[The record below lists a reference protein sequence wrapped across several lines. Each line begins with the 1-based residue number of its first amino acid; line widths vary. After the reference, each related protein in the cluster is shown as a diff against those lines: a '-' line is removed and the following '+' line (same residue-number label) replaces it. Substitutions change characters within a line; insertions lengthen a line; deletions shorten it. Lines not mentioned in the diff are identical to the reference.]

1 MNNHTEIQM
10 RLPAYCGGD
19 LEPAE
24 LRLVEDHLA
33 ECPACRAEL
42 ADLQTAL
49 RLVRSTPEIEPPPW
63 MTARIMARIR
73 EQQAV
78 KKSWLQR
85 IFFPLHIK
93 LPLEAIALLMVCI
106 SGYYLTRTVETNLEQ
121 ARQQQFQEIP
131 AQHTPTAAPS
141 TTQPAPRADKAE
153 QPSALQPQTLVPPAA
168 APQGATR
175 REGLPAQTPAHTPIT
190 PAPAPAPY
198 APAPPLFRDQQESK
212 AETMKAAPAAETSNR
227 ALEAAPEMRSKS
239 RRSLEL
245 QGDSAAPAA
254 AGRSAGAP
262 AGPALPQAVVRI
274 DLDDPQAAQAMVRE
288 AVVRCGGTVVEEPV
302 PSGQRLKARIP
313 AGRQR
318 ELLERLERLGRISE
332 RPATP
337 PAGAQLLEIT
347 IHW

>member
-1 MNNHTEIQM
+1 
-10 RLPAYCGGD
+10 
-19 LEPAE
+19 
-24 LRLVEDHLA
+24 
-33 ECPACRAEL
+33 
-42 ADLQTAL
+42 
-49 RLVRSTPEIEPPPW
+49 
-63 MTARIMARIR
+63 
-73 EQQAV
+73 
-78 KKSWLQR
+78 
-85 IFFPLHIK
+85 
-93 LPLEAIALLMVCI
+93 MVCI

-141 TTQPAPRADKAE
+141 TTQPATRADKAE

-212 AETMKAAPAAETSNR
+212 AETMK
-227 ALEAAPEMRSKS
+227 
-239 RRSLEL
+239 
-245 QGDSAAPAA
+245 AAPAA